1 MRGAG
6 GLVNTVADQL
16 ALERGRARVQIDL
29 AERFRLG
36 RDLEHRAMRPH
47 EFFKD
52 VAADREVVVCIRY
65 ADPSTPREVAA
76 STHGRRSSVSDCA
89 SPRGSVGWLREN
101 RGRRLSMH

>member
-1 MRGAG
+1 MRGALC
-6 GLVNTVADQL
+6 LVNTVADQL

-65 ADPSTPREVAA
+65 ADPSAPRKIAS
-76 STHGRRSSVSDCA
+76 STHGRRSIVSDCA
-89 SPRGSVGWLREN
+89 GARGSAEWLRED
-101 RGRRLSMH
+101 RGSRYSMQ